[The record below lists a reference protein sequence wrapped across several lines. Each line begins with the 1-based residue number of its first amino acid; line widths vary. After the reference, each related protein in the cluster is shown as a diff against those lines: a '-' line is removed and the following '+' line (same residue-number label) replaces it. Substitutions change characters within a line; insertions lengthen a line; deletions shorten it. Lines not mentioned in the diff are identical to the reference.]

1 MVCGGWSSE
10 RSVSLSTGKN
20 VYRAL
25 KQNKYKAYLFD
36 LKKNN
41 INKILLLK
49 PTILFNALH
58 GEFGEDGGLTCFA
71 EKNKISITHS
81 NQVSSS
87 LCLDKTLT
95 KAFLKK
101 FQYINIPKTYKKT
114 DNITY
119 PVIVKPN
126 TGGSSNGVLIVNNKK
141 QLFEIIKKNKERN
154 IIEQKIPIYKEL
166 TVTVVEDKKSVRALG
181 VTDIKFDSD
190 YYDFK
195 AKYTKGFSQHVLPA
209 LIPKKEYR
217 YLLNVSEKI
226 FKLTGC
232 KSIARIDFIMEKRPK
247 LNKYFF
253 LEINTHPGLTHI
265 SLAPEQA
272 LFNKMSYF
280 SLIKLILDTANVF

>member
-10 RSVSLSTGKN
+10 RSVSLLTGQN
-20 VYRAL
+20 VYKSL
-25 KQNKYKAYLFD
+25 KQNKYNVHLFD

-41 INKILLLK
+41 INKILSFK
-49 PTILFNALH
+49 PNILFNALH

-71 EKNKISITHS
+71 EKNKITITHS

-95 KAFLKK
+95 KIFLKK
-101 FQYINIPKTYKKT
+101 FLNINIPKTYKKFN
-114 DNITY
+114 NINY

-141 QLFEIIKKNKERN
+141 QLSEIIKDNN
-154 IIEQKIPIYKEL
+154 IVEQKIPIYKEL
-166 TVTVVEDKKSVRALG
+166 TVTVIEDKKSVRALG
-181 VTDIKFDSD
+181 VTDIKFNSD
-190 YYDFK
+190 IYDFK

-209 LIPKKEYR
+209 LIPKKEYNH
-217 YLLNVSEKI
+217 LLKLSEKI

-232 KSIARIDFIMEKRPK
+232 KSIARIDFIMEKRTK
-247 LNKYFF
+247 TNKYFF

-272 LFNKMSYF
+272 LYNKMSYF
-280 SLIKLILDTANVF
+280 SLIKLILDTADDF

>member
-10 RSVSLSTGKN
+10 RSVSLLTGQN
-20 VYRAL
+20 VYKSL
-25 KQNKYKAYLFD
+25 KQNKYKVHLFD

-41 INKILLLK
+41 INKILSFK

-81 NQVSSS
+81 NQISSS

-95 KAFLKK
+95 KTYLRKFLH
-101 FQYINIPKTYKKT
+101 INMPKTYKKS
-114 DNITY
+114 DNIIY

-126 TGGSSNGVLIVNNKK
+126 TGGSSNGILIVNNKK
-141 QLFEIIKKNKERN
+141 QLLKIIKKDDKNN
-154 IIEQKIPIYKEL
+154 IIEQKILIYKEL
-166 TVTVVEDKKSVRALG
+166 TVTVIEDKKSVRALG

-209 LIPKKEYR
+209 LIPKKEYD
-217 YLLNVSEKI
+217 YLLKISEKI

-232 KSIARIDFIMEKRPK
+232 RSIARIDFIMEKK
-247 LNKYFF
+247 SKKNKYFF

-272 LFNKMSYF
+272 SYNKMSYF
-280 SLIKLILDTANVF
+280 SLIKLILDTADVF